1 MSHPEVSVIIPIYNV
16 EQYLVECC
24 ESILYQSFEN
34 FELILINDGSTDGSY
49 EVARRIK
56 EKDERVILL
65 SQENKGQSAAR
76 NLGLQ
81 YAKGKY
87 VLFVDS
93 DDWVEK
99 DCLRLLYEN
108 MEKYHSDISCCRSQ
122 FVSVDGKLSVSR
134 VKSLLC
140 SEGTEIL
147 LDALSVKNFTTSP
160 WAKLYNKS
168 FLDKYQLIFKEGIIN
183 EDTLF
188 SLQVAC
194 MAQKVSYIND
204 VLFDIREREG
214 STSRSSFQRL
224 FLNMDIALDL
234 AQDFIQKQNRYDK
247 KVENLYKARYLRST
261 LYNLLQIAQR
271 LPWKEYKKCY
281 VFCLNKTKYLIY
293 SDYKI
298 YLPLKYKIMYCA
310 SLFSFS
316 FYCLVRILNKLG
328 FKMH

>member
-1 MSHPEVSVIIPIYNV
+1 MNNVLISVVVPVYNV
-16 EQYLVECC
+16 EQYLMECC
-24 ESILYQSFEN
+24 DSILSQSFEK

-49 EVARRIK
+49 EVAQRIK

-76 NLGLQ
+76 NLGLRHV
-81 YAKGKY
+81 KGKY
-87 VLFVDS
+87 VIFVDS
-93 DDWVEK
+93 DDWIEK

-108 MEKYHSDISCCRSQ
+108 AENYHSDVSCCRSQ

-134 VKSLLC
+134 MKKVIWN
-140 SEGTEIL
+140 EGAVIL

-160 WAKLYNKS
+160 WAKLYNKI
-168 FLDKYQLIFKEGIIN
+168 FLDKFQLTFEEGIIN

-194 MAQKVSYIND
+194 VAQKVSYIND
-204 VLFDIREREG
+204 ILFDIRERAG

-224 FLNMDIALDL
+224 FLDMDIALNL
-234 AQDFIQKQNRYDK
+234 AQNFIQKQNRYDK
-247 KVENLYKARYLRST
+247 GIENLYKARYLRST

-271 LPWKEYKKCY
+271 LSWKEYRKCY
-281 VFCLNKTKYLIY
+281 VLCLSKTKYLSY
-293 SDYKI
+293 SSYKM
-298 YLPLKYKIMYCA
+298 YLPLKHKIMYCV
-310 SLFSFS
+310 SHSSFL
-316 FYCLVRILNKLG
+316 FYCTVRFLNKFG